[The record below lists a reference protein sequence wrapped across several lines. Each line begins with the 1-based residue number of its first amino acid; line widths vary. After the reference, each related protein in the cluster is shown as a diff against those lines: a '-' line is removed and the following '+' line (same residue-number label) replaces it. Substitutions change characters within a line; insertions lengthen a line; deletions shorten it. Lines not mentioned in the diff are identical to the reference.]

1 MSFSSLVSCVSG
13 VYRAKLMMQGVD
25 NETFLNTS
33 VEENAKKYLREKF
46 QDAAVRRMWR
56 LIIPSFSIKLLK

>member
-1 MSFSSLVSCVSG
+1 
-13 VYRAKLMMQGVD
+13 MMQGVD